1 MALVA
6 VGGYGRRELLPRS
19 DLDVLLL
26 HGGRDDIASIA
37 DRIWY
42 PVWDSGAELD
52 HAVRTVPQAR
62 RVARADLKVALGLL
76 SARHVAGDPDLTERL
91 RAGALEDWRS
101 AAPARLAEL
110 HAAHDERAR
119 TSGELAFLLEP
130 DLKEARG
137 GLRDVHAIQAVA
149 AAWVAPA
156 PGPKVRTAYEQI
168 LDARHALHEVTGRRL
183 DRLVLEEQDEVARA
197 LGLLDGDVLLRM
209 LAGAARTVAYAVDHA
224 FRQADRLRGRRLR
237 RRQAERRPLADGV
250 VEQDGEVVLA
260 RAADPA
266 SDPALVLRAA
276 AAAAQAGLPLA
287 PRTLDRLTEC
297 PPLPV
302 PWPAAAR
309 DALLSLLGAGQA
321 AVSVWEALDTEGL
334 VTALIPDWERVR
346 NRPQRNPLHTFT
358 VDRHLAEAAAQAAA
372 LTREVARPDLLLL
385 AALLHDVG
393 KGWPGDHSV
402 TGEVVARDVGRRM
415 GLPAPD
421 VELVASAVRLHLLL
435 PMVAT
440 RRDLDD
446 PVTVKQVAT
455 TVRSRVLLELLHALA
470 IADGLATGPAAWND
484 WKATLVADLVRRVEA
499 VLDGEP
505 MPQPAPLRDDQLALA
520 AEGAPA
526 ATVRGS
532 EVTVVAPDRP
542 GLLWRA
548 AGVLASHRLAVRSA
562 NATSVGGTAVT
573 VFDVE
578 PEFGDPPDATLVAA
592 DLRRM
597 LLGRLDVEDRLDRRA
612 RAVRPRAAS
621 VPAPKVSLIDDASET
636 ATVVEV
642 RAHDAPGLLW
652 RVGRALGDCGLDVRA
667 ARVETLGAE
676 VVDVFYVTDGDGK
689 PLAADD
695 LRRTIVQSVLA
706 ALGDLGRLTRPGLAA
721 TGRGYH
727 GPFGSLGVVFETL
740 SDRLTQVFSSLRG
753 RGRLSPADIDA
764 TCREIRIAL
773 LEADV
778 ALPVVRQFIARVKER
793 AGGEEVSAALNP
805 AQQVIKIVNEE
816 LIGILGG
823 EERRLRFA
831 KVPPTVIMLAGL
843 QGSGKTTLA
852 AKLALWL
859 KGQGNTPMLV
869 AADLQRP
876 NAVQQLAGGRRAG
889 GRPGLRAV
897 PRQRRR
903 RPGGRRPG
911 LAGGGQAPPAEHGH
925 HRHRGPHGRGR
936 GDDGAGRG
944 DQGRHA
950 AGRDPVRGRRDDR
963 PGRGGDRAG
972 VPGRGRLRR
981 RGADQARRR
990 RARRRGAVHRGADR
1004 AADHVRVLGGEARGL
1019 RHVPSGPDGVADP
1032 RPG

>member
-52 HAVRTVPQAR
+52 HAVRTVPQAK

-110 HAAHDERAR
+110 HAAHDERTRA
-119 TSGELAFLLEP
+119 SGELAFLLEP

-266 SDPALVLRAA
+266 SDPGLVLRAA

-297 PPLPV
+297 QPLPV

-309 DALLSLLGAGQA
+309 DSLLALLGAGQA

-334 VTALIPDWERVR
+334 VTTLIPDWERVR

-358 VDRHLAEAAAQAAA
+358 VDRHLAEAAAHAAA

-415 GLPAPD
+415 GLPTPD
-421 VELVASAVRLHLLL
+421 VELVASAVRFHLLL
-435 PMVAT
+435 PMIAT

-455 TVRSRVLLELLHALA
+455 TVRSRALLELLHALA

-499 VLDGEP
+499 VLDGDQTP
-505 MPQPAPLRDDQLALA
+505 APAPLRDDQLALA
-520 AEGAPA
+520 ADGGPA

-542 GLLWRA
+542 GVLWRA

-562 NATSVGGTAVT
+562 NASSVGNTAVT

-597 LLGRLDVEDRLDRRA
+597 LQGRLDVEDRLDRRA
-612 RAVRPRAAS
+612 RAVRPRAAT
-621 VPAPKVSLIDDASET
+621 VPAPKVSLIDEASDT
-636 ATVVEV
+636 ATVIEV

-652 RVGRALGDCGLDVRA
+652 RVGRALGECGLDVRA

-689 PLAADD
+689 PLASDD
-695 LRRTIVQSVLA
+695 LRRTIVHSVLA
-706 ALGDLGRLTRPGLAA
+706 ALGD
-721 TGRGYH
+721 
-727 GPFGSLGVVFETL
+727 
-740 SDRLTQVFSSLRG
+740 
-753 RGRLSPADIDA
+753 
-764 TCREIRIAL
+764 
-773 LEADV
+773 
-778 ALPVVRQFIARVKER
+778 
-793 AGGEEVSAALNP
+793 
-805 AQQVIKIVNEE
+805 
-816 LIGILGG
+816 
-823 EERRLRFA
+823 
-831 KVPPTVIMLAGL
+831 
-843 QGSGKTTLA
+843 
-852 AKLALWL
+852 
-859 KGQGNTPMLV
+859 
-869 AADLQRP
+869 
-876 NAVQQLAGGRRAG
+876 
-889 GRPGLRAV
+889 
-897 PRQRRR
+897 
-903 RPGGRRPG
+903 
-911 LAGGGQAPPAEHGH
+911 
-925 HRHRGPHGRGR
+925 
-936 GDDGAGRG
+936 
-944 DQGRHA
+944 
-950 AGRDPVRGRRDDR
+950 
-963 PGRGGDRAG
+963 
-972 VPGRGRLRR
+972 
-981 RGADQARRR
+981 
-990 RARRRGAVHRGADR
+990 
-1004 AADHVRVLGGEARGL
+1004 
-1019 RHVPSGPDGVADP
+1019 
-1032 RPG
+1032 

>member
-6 VGGYGRRELLPRS
+6 VGGYGRREMLPRS

-42 PVWDSGAELD
+42 PVWDSGTELD

-76 SARHVAGDPDLTERL
+76 TARHVAGDPDLTERL

-110 HAAHDERAR
+110 HGAHDERAR
-119 TSGELAFLLEP
+119 AFGELAFLLEP

-260 RAADPA
+260 RASDPA
-266 SDPALVLRAA
+266 SDPTLVLRAA

-309 DALLSLLGAGQA
+309 DSLLALLGAGQA
-321 AVSVWEALDTEGL
+321 AVTVWEALDTEGL

-358 VDRHLAEAAAQAAA
+358 VDRHLAEAAAHAAA

-435 PMVAT
+435 PMIAT

-499 VLDGEP
+499 VLDGYP
-505 MPQPAPLRDDQLALA
+505 MPGPVPLRDDQLALA
-520 AEGAPA
+520 ADGAPA
-526 ATVRGS
+526 AIVRGS

-548 AGVLASHRLAVRSA
+548 AGVLASHRLVVRSA
-562 NATSVGGTAVT
+562 NATSVGNTAVT

-597 LLGRLDVEDRLDRRA
+597 LQGRLDVEDRLDRRA
-612 RAVRPRAAS
+612 RAVRPRAATI
-621 VPAPKVSLIDDASET
+621 PAPKVSLIDDASDT

-652 RVGRALGDCGLDVRA
+652 RVGRALGECGLDVRA

-695 LRRTIVQSVLA
+695 LRRTIVHSVLT
-706 ALGDLGRLTRPGLAA
+706 ALGG
-721 TGRGYH
+721 
-727 GPFGSLGVVFETL
+727 
-740 SDRLTQVFSSLRG
+740 
-753 RGRLSPADIDA
+753 
-764 TCREIRIAL
+764 
-773 LEADV
+773 
-778 ALPVVRQFIARVKER
+778 
-793 AGGEEVSAALNP
+793 
-805 AQQVIKIVNEE
+805 
-816 LIGILGG
+816 
-823 EERRLRFA
+823 
-831 KVPPTVIMLAGL
+831 
-843 QGSGKTTLA
+843 
-852 AKLALWL
+852 
-859 KGQGNTPMLV
+859 
-869 AADLQRP
+869 
-876 NAVQQLAGGRRAG
+876 
-889 GRPGLRAV
+889 
-897 PRQRRR
+897 
-903 RPGGRRPG
+903 
-911 LAGGGQAPPAEHGH
+911 
-925 HRHRGPHGRGR
+925 
-936 GDDGAGRG
+936 
-944 DQGRHA
+944 
-950 AGRDPVRGRRDDR
+950 
-963 PGRGGDRAG
+963 
-972 VPGRGRLRR
+972 
-981 RGADQARRR
+981 
-990 RARRRGAVHRGADR
+990 
-1004 AADHVRVLGGEARGL
+1004 
-1019 RHVPSGPDGVADP
+1019 
-1032 RPG
+1032 

>member
-1 MALVA
+1 MTSFAAERARRTIQVDRWLAELLGAEPDVALVA
-6 VGGYGRRELLPRS
+6 VGGYGRREMLPRS

-26 HGGRDDIASIA
+26 NGGRDDIAGIA

-62 RVARADLKVALGLL
+62 RVARTDLKVALGLL

-91 RAGALEDWRS
+91 RAGALEDWRA
-101 AAPARLAEL
+101 AAPTRLAEL

-168 LDARHALHEVTGRRL
+168 LDARHALHEITGRRL

-209 LAGAARTVAYAVDHA
+209 LAGAARTIAYAVDHA
-224 FRQADRLRGRRLR
+224 FRQSDRLRGGGRRLR
-237 RRQAERRPLADGV
+237 RRPAERRPLADGV

-266 SDPALVLRAA
+266 SDPPLVLRAA

-309 DALLSLLGAGQA
+309 DALLSLLGAGHA
-321 AVSVWEALDTEGL
+321 AVGVWEALDTEGL

-346 NRPQRNPLHTFT
+346 NRPQRNPLHTYT

-402 TGEVVARDVGRRM
+402 TGEVVARDVVRRM
-415 GLPAPD
+415 GLPAAD

-455 TVRSRVLLELLHALA
+455 AVGSRALLELLHALA

-499 VLDGEP
+499 VLDGDP
-505 MPQPAPLRDDQLALA
+505 MPQPAPLREDQLALA
-520 AEGAPA
+520 AEGGPA

-562 NATSVGGTAVT
+562 NATSVGATAVS

-578 PEFGDPPDATLVAA
+578 AEFGDPPDATLVAA

-597 LLGRLDVEDRLDRRA
+597 LQGRLDVEDRLDRRA
-612 RAVRPRAAS
+612 RASRPRAAT
-621 VPAPKVSLIDDASET
+621 VPAPKVSLVDDASDT

-652 RVGRALGDCGLDVRA
+652 RVGRALGECGLDVRA

-676 VVDVFYVTDGDGK
+676 AVDVFYVTDGEGK
-689 PLAADD
+689 PLGDGD
-695 LRRTIVQSVLA
+695 LRRTIAASVLA
-706 ALGDLGRLTRPGLAA
+706 ALGD
-721 TGRGYH
+721 
-727 GPFGSLGVVFETL
+727 
-740 SDRLTQVFSSLRG
+740 
-753 RGRLSPADIDA
+753 
-764 TCREIRIAL
+764 
-773 LEADV
+773 
-778 ALPVVRQFIARVKER
+778 
-793 AGGEEVSAALNP
+793 
-805 AQQVIKIVNEE
+805 
-816 LIGILGG
+816 
-823 EERRLRFA
+823 
-831 KVPPTVIMLAGL
+831 
-843 QGSGKTTLA
+843 
-852 AKLALWL
+852 
-859 KGQGNTPMLV
+859 
-869 AADLQRP
+869 
-876 NAVQQLAGGRRAG
+876 
-889 GRPGLRAV
+889 
-897 PRQRRR
+897 
-903 RPGGRRPG
+903 
-911 LAGGGQAPPAEHGH
+911 
-925 HRHRGPHGRGR
+925 
-936 GDDGAGRG
+936 
-944 DQGRHA
+944 
-950 AGRDPVRGRRDDR
+950 
-963 PGRGGDRAG
+963 
-972 VPGRGRLRR
+972 
-981 RGADQARRR
+981 
-990 RARRRGAVHRGADR
+990 
-1004 AADHVRVLGGEARGL
+1004 
-1019 RHVPSGPDGVADP
+1019 
-1032 RPG
+1032 

>member
-6 VGGYGRRELLPRS
+6 VGGYGRKELLPRS

-26 HGGRDDIASIA
+26 HGGRDDIAGIA

-62 RVARADLKVALGLL
+62 RVARADLKVAMGLL

-110 HAAHDERAR
+110 HANHDERAR
-119 TSGELAFLLEP
+119 MSGELAFLLEP

-224 FRQADRLRGRRLR
+224 FRQADRVRGRRLR
-237 RRQAERRPLADGV
+237 RRRAERRPLADGV

-266 SDPALVLRAA
+266 SDPTLVLRAA

-309 DALLSLLGAGQA
+309 DSLLALLGAGPA

-358 VDRHLAEAAAQAAA
+358 VDRHLAEAAAHAAA

-385 AALLHDVG
+385 AALLHDIG

-402 TGEVVARDVGRRM
+402 TGEVVARDVGRRL
-415 GLPAPD
+415 GLAAPD
-421 VELVASAVRLHLLL
+421 TELVAAAVRLHLLL

-446 PVTVKQVAT
+446 PVTVKHVAT
-455 TVRSRVLLELLHALA
+455 AVRSRVLLELLQALA
-470 IADGLATGPAAWND
+470 ISDGLATGPAAWND
-484 WKATLVADLVRRVEA
+484 WKATLVADLVRRVAA

-505 MPQPAPLRDDQLALA
+505 MPGPAPLRDDQLALA
-520 AEGAPA
+520 ADGAPA

-562 NATSVGGTAVT
+562 NATSVDNIAVT

-578 PEFGDPPDATLVAA
+578 PEYGDPPDATLVAA

-597 LLGRLDVEDRLDRRA
+597 LQGRLDVEDRLDRRA
-612 RAVRPRAAS
+612 RAVRPPAAS
-621 VPAPKVSLIDDASET
+621 VPAPKVTLVDDASDT

-676 VVDVFYVTDGDGK
+676 VVDVFYVTDSDGK
-689 PLAADD
+689 PLAGDD
-695 LRRTIVQSVLA
+695 VRRGTVHSVLA
-706 ALGDLGRLTRPGLAA
+706 ALGDLTPPADYGTDTALGRLI
-721 TGRGYH
+721 
-727 GPFGSLGVVFETL
+727 GV
-740 SDRLTQVFSSLRG
+740 G
-753 RGRLSPADIDA
+753 
-764 TCREIRIAL
+764 
-773 LEADV
+773 
-778 ALPVVRQFIARVKER
+778 
-793 AGGEEVSAALNP
+793 
-805 AQQVIKIVNEE
+805 
-816 LIGILGG
+816 
-823 EERRLRFA
+823 
-831 KVPPTVIMLAGL
+831 
-843 QGSGKTTLA
+843 
-852 AKLALWL
+852 
-859 KGQGNTPMLV
+859 
-869 AADLQRP
+869 
-876 NAVQQLAGGRRAG
+876 
-889 GRPGLRAV
+889 
-897 PRQRRR
+897 RRR
-903 RPGGRRPG
+903 RPDPG
-911 LAGGGQAPPAEHGH
+911 TT
-925 HRHRGPHGRGR
+925 
-936 GDDGAGRG
+936 
-944 DQGRHA
+944 
-950 AGRDPVRGRRDDR
+950 DR
-963 PGRGGDRAG
+963 S
-972 VPGRGRLRR
+972 VT
-981 RGADQARRR
+981 
-990 RARRRGAVHRGADR
+990 
-1004 AADHVRVLGGEARGL
+1004 
-1019 RHVPSGPDGVADP
+1019 
-1032 RPG
+1032 

>member
-1 MALVA
+1 MTSFAADRARRTTQVDRWLAELLGAEASVALVA

-37 DRIWY
+37 DRICY

-91 RAGALEDWRS
+91 RAGALEDWRA
-101 AAPARLAEL
+101 AAPTRLAEL

-209 LAGAARTVAYAVDHA
+209 LAGAARTIVYAVDHA
-224 FRQADRLRGRRLR
+224 FRQSDRLISRPGGGRRLR
-237 RRQAERRPLADGV
+237 RRPAERSPLADGV

-266 SDPALVLRAA
+266 SDPPLVLRAA

-309 DALLSLLGAGQA
+309 DALLALLGAGQA
-321 AVSVWEALDTEGL
+321 AVGVWEALDTEGL

-346 NRPQRNPLHTFT
+346 NRPQRNPLHTYT
-358 VDRHLAEAAAQAAA
+358 VDRHLAEAAARAAA

-421 VELVASAVRLHLLL
+421 TELVASAVRLHLLL

-455 TVRSRVLLELLHALA
+455 AVRSRALLELLHALA

-505 MPQPAPLRDDQLALA
+505 MPQPAPLRQDQLALA
-520 AEGAPA
+520 AEGGPA
-526 ATVRGS
+526 ATVLGS

-562 NATSVGGTAVT
+562 NATSVGVTAVS

-597 LLGRLDVEDRLDRRA
+597 LKGQLDVEDRLDRRA
-612 RAVRPRAAS
+612 RAVRPRAANI
-621 VPAPKVSLIDDASET
+621 PAPKVSLIDDASET

-652 RVGRALGDCGLDVRA
+652 RVGRALGECGLDVRA
-667 ARVETLGAE
+667 ARVETLGTE

-689 PLAADD
+689 PLTGED
-695 LRRTIVQSVLA
+695 LRRTIAHSVLA
-706 ALGDLGRLTRPGLAA
+706 ALGD
-721 TGRGYH
+721 
-727 GPFGSLGVVFETL
+727 
-740 SDRLTQVFSSLRG
+740 
-753 RGRLSPADIDA
+753 
-764 TCREIRIAL
+764 
-773 LEADV
+773 
-778 ALPVVRQFIARVKER
+778 
-793 AGGEEVSAALNP
+793 
-805 AQQVIKIVNEE
+805 
-816 LIGILGG
+816 
-823 EERRLRFA
+823 
-831 KVPPTVIMLAGL
+831 
-843 QGSGKTTLA
+843 
-852 AKLALWL
+852 
-859 KGQGNTPMLV
+859 
-869 AADLQRP
+869 
-876 NAVQQLAGGRRAG
+876 
-889 GRPGLRAV
+889 
-897 PRQRRR
+897 
-903 RPGGRRPG
+903 
-911 LAGGGQAPPAEHGH
+911 
-925 HRHRGPHGRGR
+925 
-936 GDDGAGRG
+936 
-944 DQGRHA
+944 
-950 AGRDPVRGRRDDR
+950 
-963 PGRGGDRAG
+963 
-972 VPGRGRLRR
+972 
-981 RGADQARRR
+981 
-990 RARRRGAVHRGADR
+990 
-1004 AADHVRVLGGEARGL
+1004 
-1019 RHVPSGPDGVADP
+1019 
-1032 RPG
+1032 